1 MMMRLK
7 TLAVALPLC
16 LLFIKSNAQESL
28 PKASPAPADNA
39 VTEDKIL
46 LGKTLYFDPRLS
58 LDGTVSCNSCH
69 NVMSGGDDNRA
80 GSVGIKGQIGGRGA
94 PTVWNS
100 GFLTVQFW
108 DGRAASLEEQAKG
121 PLINP
126 IEMGM
131 PNHEAVIARL
141 KKIEGYQPLFDR
153 AFGKGKNNLNID
165 NVAKA
170 IATYERTLVTPSRFD
185 RWIEGDKKAMTSIE
199 IEGFETMKTVGC
211 FACHMGVNF
220 AGPALPMGTGFYQGF
235 PVYPS
240 QYDSKYEL
248 KKDLGRFEVTK
259 DEGDK
264 NRWRVPTLRNVAL
277 TAPYFHNG
285 TVKTLD
291 EAVRV
296 MGKSQLNV
304 ELKEAQV
311 KKIVAFLTALNG
323 EFPKQEMPRLPGT
336 SGFTL
341 VD

>member
-1 MMMRLK
+1 MNLK
-7 TLAVALPLC
+7 LRIIMAVAPIC
-16 LLFIKSNAQESL
+16 LNYATAKGQEAL
-28 PKASPAPADNA
+28 PKASPAPVDNM

-46 LGKTLYFDPRLS
+46 LGKTLFFDPRLS

-69 NVMSGGDDNRA
+69 NVMNGGDDNRA

-100 GFLTVQFW
+100 GFLTAQFW

-121 PLINP
+121 PLTNP

-131 PNHEAVIARL
+131 PNHEAVVARL

-153 AFGKGKNNLNID
+153 AFGKAKSNLNID

-170 IATYERTLVTPSRFD
+170 IATYERTLVAPSRFD
-185 RWIEGDKKAMTSIE
+185 RWIEGDKKAMTPLE

-240 QYDSKYEL
+240 AYDAQYEL

-285 TVKTLD
+285 KVKTLD

-296 MGKSQLNV
+296 MGKSQLNID
-304 ELKEAQV
+304 LKEAQV
-311 KKIVAFLTALNG
+311 KKIVAFLNALSSD
-323 EFPKQEMPRLPGT
+323 FPKQEMPRLPGT